1 MINLID
7 THFHLDFY
15 KNHKEIYNDINKL
28 HQYTLCVTNS
38 PEVYEECQKLYFN
51 TKYLKFALGF
61 NPKSNNSEESFR
73 MFLNKFKGAMYIG
86 EVGLDFSRQYKNV
99 INEKIRYFDKIVGMC
114 SSTNKILSVHTKNA
128 EDKIIEI
135 VKKYRPKKCIIHW
148 FTGNEEQLKK
158 LIDLGCYFSINAN
171 MVIKNNTKLFLIPK
185 DKLLIESDGPFT
197 KVNGKK
203 YEPRFLAEQYEIISS
218 FFEEEN
224 LKEIIYKNFKTI
236 LTLE

>member
-1 MINLID
+1 M
-7 THFHLDFY
+7 
-15 KNHKEIYNDINKL
+15 
-28 HQYTLCVTNS
+28 TNS
-38 PEVYEECQKLYFN
+38 PEVYEECQKVYFN

-61 NPKSNNSEESFR
+61 NPKSNNSEENFR

-99 INEKIRYFDKIVGMC
+99 INEQIRYFDKIVEMC

-135 VKKYRPKKCIIHW
+135 VKKHRPKKCIIHW

-158 LIDLGCYFSINAN
+158 LIDSGCYFSINAN
-171 MVIKNNTKLFLIPK
+171 MVFQNNTKLFLIPK

-218 FFEEEN
+218 FFDEKN
-224 LKEIIYKNFKTI
+224 LKEIVYKNFKTI
-236 LTLE
+236 LTL

>member
-28 HQYTLCVTNS
+28 HQYTLCMTNS

-61 NPKSNNSEESFR
+61 NPKSNNSKESFQ
-73 MFLNKFKGAMYIG
+73 MFINRFKGAMYIG

-99 INEKIRYFDKIVGMC
+99 INEQIRYFDKIVEMC
-114 SSTNKILSVHTKNA
+114 SSTNKVLSVHTKNA

-135 VKKYRPKKCIIHW
+135 VKKHKPKKCIIHW
-148 FTGNEEQLKK
+148 FTGNEEQLKE

-171 MVIKNNTKLFLIPK
+171 MIFQNNTKLYLIPK

-197 KVNGKK
+197 KVHGKK
-203 YEPRFLAEQYEIISS
+203 YEPKFLKEQYEIISN
-218 FFEEEN
+218 FFGEEN
-224 LKEIIYKNFKTI
+224 LREIVYKNFKTI